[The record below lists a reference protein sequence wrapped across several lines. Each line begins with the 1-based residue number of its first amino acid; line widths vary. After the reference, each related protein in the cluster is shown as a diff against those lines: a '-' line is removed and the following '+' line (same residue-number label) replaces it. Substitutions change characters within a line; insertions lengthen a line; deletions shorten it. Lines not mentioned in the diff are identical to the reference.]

1 MSNVSPVDNKRTP
14 VVEAKIDG
22 QEFLCVVD
30 TGASISLV
38 SKEKW
43 ESCFPNHLPLAAE
56 IVAETA
62 INTPMGILGK
72 IFLTVQVGSSEKEH
86 EFYIVES
93 LGSDVI
99 LGLDWILS
107 NKGIIDLNEQMLKF
121 PDGTTEPILLQNL
134 GLSSK
139 MIVVLQE
146 DVEVPGRHEVVRR
159 AMLKNPCVS
168 ECILEPNFDLMNK
181 GVMVARAL
189 VKPLQQTVPVHIINP
204 GHLPIKLHKGQTVG
218 QLQGIEM
225 EREDPVLSYDGG
237 SDEFE
242 FDLCHLLPE
251 QQTKMKEFLWH
262 NKSIFARNIN
272 ELGTTTKAEHL
283 IDTGGSH
290 PIKQLPRRL
299 PNVLREEVNRQV
311 GEMLDSGVIRP
322 SKSPWAS
329 PIVLVKKKDG
339 TWRFCV
345 DFRKLND
352 VTVKDSFPLPQ
363 INDLL
368 DTLAGQ
374 RYFTTLDLASGYW
387 QVSMENSS
395 IEKTAFVIPGGGQF
409 EFTKMAFGL
418 TNAVPTF
425 QRLMSNVLAGL
436 LNNKCLVYIDDVL
449 VVGKDF
455 EEHMENSK
463 EVFHAISNAGLKLK
477 PSKCFFAKSSVK
489 FLGFEISDK
498 GLLPDEEK
506 VKAIHDYAAP
516 TDETSLRRFLGLAS
530 CYRRFVSGFSEIAA
544 PLHRLLQKGS
554 KFCWTKECDAAFE
567 QLKAELQSSPLL
579 GFPFLDKEFILCTD
593 ASDAGVGAIL
603 SQKDDNGKEFVIS
616 FASKAFSGAEK
627 RWTTMEKE
635 AFAVVWGLQY
645 FHAYVYGQ
653 KVVVFTDHKALQWLR
668 NLKSPNGKI
677 ARWLLKLEQY
687 DYVVAHKPG
696 SQMVHA
702 DALSRAPVD
711 FVRIEMLNEA
721 EISVLQVED
730 PDIGVALRWIQDND
744 KEALLPDDASESLQ
758 VLYNIRKTMFVINNV
773 LYREWRGSDGIRRL
787 QVVLPL
793 KLRKEI
799 LEKAHANVGHMS
811 TAKTFGVI
819 QSNYYWPGF
828 YADVD
833 EFCKSCDICH
843 RTKVVPRPRWPMQP
857 LPVIPIPFYMV
868 GVDIVGP
875 LKCTRQGN
883 KYILV
888 AIDYYTKYTEAI
900 AMKNQEAETV
910 VRALEDIFSRHGLP
924 GVLLTDQGANFQSK
938 LVKSMCQMFNID
950 QRRTTAYH
958 PQTNGLCE
966 RFNQTLKALLRAR
979 VNKDQDNW
987 DEELPNVLLSYR
999 IAKQETTGI
1008 SPFELLYG
1016 RQARLSFSACP
1027 SDGLSIPTHGP
1038 GKYLENLRVRQEELR
1053 TAVSTRLE
1061 KAQERQKRGYD
1072 TRYKSVKADEFQ
1084 VGDLV
1089 LLRDHRARGLSQKYK
1104 GPFQIVKVMNG
1115 TYEIQSLHD
1124 NKCKIV
1130 NHNALKYYNVD
1141 LQVEERV
1148 EVERKLD
1155 QDSEDDS
1162 EYEDL
1167 LFDSIEE
1174 TERPINFAEN
1184 PEPENRRYNLRRNRT
1199 QPDRYGIPVYD
1210 Y

>member
-1 MSNVSPVDNKRTP
+1 M
-14 VVEAKIDG
+14 
-22 QEFLCVVD
+22 
-30 TGASISLV
+30 
-38 SKEKW
+38 
-43 ESCFPNHLPLAAE
+43 
-56 IVAETA
+56 
-62 INTPMGILGK
+62 
-72 IFLTVQVGSSEKEH
+72 
-86 EFYIVES
+86 
-93 LGSDVI
+93 
-99 LGLDWILS
+99 DWILET
-107 NKGIIDLNEQMLKF
+107 KGSIDFNEQMLKF
-121 PDGTTEPILLQNL
+121 PDGTAEPMLLQDI
-134 GLSSK
+134 GLKSR

-146 DVEVPGRHEVVRR
+146 DIEVPGRHEVVRR
-159 AMLKNPCVS
+159 ALLKNPCVS

-189 VKPLQQTVPVHIINP
+189 VKPIQQTVPVQIINP
-204 GHLPIKLHKGQTVG
+204 GNLPVKLHKGQSVG
-218 QLQGIEM
+218 QLQGMEM
-225 EREDPVLSYDGG
+225 EKENPVLSYDEG

-242 FDLCHLLPE
+242 FNLSHLLPE
-251 QQTKMKEFLWH
+251 QQTKLKEFLQQ
-262 NKSIFARNIN
+262 NENIFARNIK
-272 ELGTTTKAEHL
+272 ELGTTTKTEHS

-290 PIKQLPRRL
+290 PIKQLPCRL
-299 PNVLREEVNRQV
+299 PNVLREDVNRQV

-387 QVSMENSS
+387 QVSMERSS

-455 EEHMENSK
+455 EEHIENLK

-477 PSKCFFAKSSVK
+477 PSKCFFAKSNVN

-506 VKAIHDYAAP
+506 IKAIRDYAAP

-530 CYRRFVSGFSEIAA
+530 YYRRFVSGFSEIAA

-554 KFCWTKECDAAFE
+554 KFRWTNECDAAFQ
-567 QLKAELQSSPLL
+567 QLIAQLESSPIL
-579 GFPFLDKEFILCTD
+579 GFPCLDREYILCTD

-603 SQKDDNGKEFVIS
+603 SQKDNNGEEFVIS
-616 FASKAFSGAEK
+616 FASKAFTGAEK

-635 AFAVVWGLQY
+635 AFTVVWGLQY

-653 KVVVFTDHKALQWLR
+653 KVVVFTDHKALQRLR
-668 NLKSPNGKI
+668 KLKSPNGKI

-687 DYVVAHKPG
+687 DYVVAHKSG
-696 SQMVHA
+696 SQMAHV
-702 DALSRAPVD
+702 DALSHAPVD
-711 FVRIEMLNEA
+711 FVHIDVLNEA
-721 EISVLQVED
+721 EMSIMQVED

-744 KEALLPDDASESLQ
+744 KEVILLDNTSESLQ
-758 VLYNIRKTMFVINNV
+758 VLYNIRKTLFIIDNV
-773 LYREWRGSDGIRRL
+773 LYREWHGSDGVRRL
-787 QVVLPL
+787 QVVLPR

-811 TAKTFGVI
+811 TAKTFGLI

-833 EFCKSCDICH
+833 EYCKSCDICL

-857 LPVIPIPFYMV
+857 LPVIPIPFYMA

-875 LKCTRQGN
+875 LKRTRQGN

-888 AIDYYTKYTEAI
+888 AIDYYTRYMEAI

-910 VRALEDIFSRHGLP
+910 AKALEDIFSRHGLP
-924 GVLLTDQGANFQSK
+924 GILLTDQGANFQSK

-950 QRRTTAYH
+950 QRKTTAYH

-966 RFNQTLKALLRAR
+966 RFNQTLKTLLRAR

-987 DEELPNVLLSYR
+987 DEELPHTLLSYC
-999 IAKQETTGI
+999 ISKQETTGT

-1016 RQARLSFSACP
+1016 RQPRLSFSVCP
-1027 SDGLSIPTHGP
+1027 SDGLPVPTHGP
-1038 GKYLENLRVRQEELR
+1038 GKYLENLRVRHEELR
-1053 TAVSTRLE
+1053 TAISERLE
-1061 KAQERQKRGYD
+1061 KAQEKQKRGYD
-1072 TRYKSVKADEFQ
+1072 TRYRSAQADEFQ
-1084 VGDLV
+1084 LGDLV
-1089 LLRDHRARGLSQKYK
+1089 LLKDHRARGLSQKYT

-1115 TYEIQSLHD
+1115 TYQIQSLRD
-1124 NKCKIV
+1124 SKCKIV
-1130 NHNALKYYNVD
+1130 NHNTLKQYNLDLRCREKVESERKVD
-1141 LQVEERV
+1141 QDSDDDSEFKDLLLESME
-1148 EVERKLD
+1148 EVER
-1155 QDSEDDS
+1155 
-1162 EYEDL
+1162 
-1167 LFDSIEE
+1167 
-1174 TERPINFAEN
+1174 PICLAEN
-1184 PEPENRRYNLRRNRT
+1184 HERENRPYNLRRNCR